1 MIIQDIEITG
11 FDSPPEKGVSSGIV
25 TLQAGTLRMNIPLT
39 LPRHLEMTNTRDKLL
54 VMSEALAAARRMPEY
69 RGKNT
74 LRFHP
79 ALLPHEMRRKA

>member
-1 MIIQDIEITG
+1 
-11 FDSPPEKGVSSGIV
+11 
-25 TLQAGTLRMNIPLT
+25 MNIPLT